1 MVRAG
6 PASRRVKKGG
16 GKMPW
21 HIEKRGGER
30 PWKIIKTSTGEVVG
44 SSKTKAD
51 AQGSIAHKEEA
62 EKRK

>member
-1 MVRAG
+1 
-6 PASRRVKKGG
+6 
-16 GKMPW
+16 MPW